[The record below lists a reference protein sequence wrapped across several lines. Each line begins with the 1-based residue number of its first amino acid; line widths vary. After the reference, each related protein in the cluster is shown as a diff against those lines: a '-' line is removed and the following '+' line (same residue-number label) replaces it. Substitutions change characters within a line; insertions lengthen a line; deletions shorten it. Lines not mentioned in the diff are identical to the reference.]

1 MINGLRWKDVCA
13 ELTHVNQLLRVPERD
28 RITREVGEGE
38 GEGGVQLAIIL
49 FKESSKTDQ
58 LI

>member
-1 MINGLRWKDVCA
+1 MICWNGW
-13 ELTHVNQLLRVPERD
+13 E
-28 RITREVGEGE
+28 GEGE